1 MAEAKRK
8 QAVQGKATGNRVS
21 KKRKKLN
28 TAALKL
34 LGDNADQ
41 IADALYNGTINGDAP
56 SVRMLVELAQH
67 NVEAVKAIKVE
78 PLRSWAEKLAAEL
91 EWPDEASE
99 ESAEVGVGS
108 REPEAA

>member
-1 MAEAKRK
+1 MAGAKRK

-28 TAALKL
+28 TVVFKL
-34 LGDNADQ
+34 MVDNADQ

-67 NVEAVKAIKVE
+67 NVEAVKAIKAE
-78 PLRSWAEKLAAEL
+78 PLRSWAEKLAAEP

-108 REPEAA
+108 REREAA